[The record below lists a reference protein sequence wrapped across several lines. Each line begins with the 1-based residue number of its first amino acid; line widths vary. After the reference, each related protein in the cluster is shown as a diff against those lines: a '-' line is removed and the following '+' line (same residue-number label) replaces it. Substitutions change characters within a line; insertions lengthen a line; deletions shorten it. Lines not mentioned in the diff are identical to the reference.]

1 MNTKVKQNSADQL
14 KAAELREELKVNE
27 LKAKVIRAF
36 SAPEFNKNE
45 FAAEMI
51 KAGKDFM
58 EILAA
63 VNEGKKAW
71 DEKHPAPSFSTTL
84 LKEWIKNN
92 INDDFTTVCGCN
104 IEDVDGKTYSNTGAI
119 LETCETLAGNV
130 SAIFSYRF
138 KVQADNKA
146 AKVQSER
153 RAIYREGCYN
163 LVRGA
168 KLAGYDLER
177 VISDIRD
184 AWNWVQGSDSKTALR
199 IKSNIQNITGR
210 LNETEIPLLSCGL
223 DTAKGKK
230 LLALRKRYYS
240 DISALL
246 SLLAANG
253 IGDEY

>member
-1 MNTKVKQNSADQL
+1 MNTKVRQNSADQM

-36 SAPEFNKNE
+36 SAPEFDKNS

-71 DEKHPAPSFSTTL
+71 DEKHLAPAYSTTL
-84 LKEWIKNN
+84 LKNWIKAN
-92 INDDFTTVCGCN
+92 INDDFSTVCGCN
-104 IEDVDGKTYSNTGAI
+104 IDDVDGKTYSNTGAI

-146 AKVQSER
+146 AKIQSER
-153 RAIYREGCYN
+153 KSIYREGSFN

-177 VISDIRD
+177 VIRDIRD
-184 AWNWVQGSDSKTALR
+184 AWGWVEGSDSKTALR

-210 LNETEIPLLSCGL
+210 LNETEIPLLTVGL
-223 DTAKGKK
+223 ETAKGKK

-253 IGDEY
+253 IEE